1 MKTLFDSLVR
11 TYVPW
16 LAGVI
21 ITFLVS
27 LGVPLDPEVQPA
39 LLALLMLA
47 ASAAYYWIARLLETH
62 VSPKFGWLLGLA
74 KTPVYGAEVGVTTV
88 EVELVP
94 TDAKDRALASLE
106 PLTASERE
114 ARIQAA
120 AFRVNK

>member
-27 LGVPLDPEVQPA
+27 LGVPLDPEVAPA
-39 LLALLMLA
+39 LLSLLMLA

-74 KTPVYGAEVGVTTV
+74 KTPAYGTPEPVLIPVQGPSRDDV
-88 EVELVP
+88 
-94 TDAKDRALASLE
+94 LASLVNLSE
-106 PLTASERE
+106 SERE
-114 ARIQAA
+114 ADIQAA
-120 AFRVNK
+120 ASRKGI

>member
-74 KTPVYGAEVGVTTV
+74 KPPVYETPEPVLIPV
-88 EVELVP
+88 EGLSRDEI
-94 TDAKDRALASLE
+94 LASMAGW
-106 PLTASERE
+106 TATERE
-114 ARIQAA
+114 ASINAA
-120 AFRVNK
+120 AVRRGL

>member
-62 VSPKFGWLLGLA
+62 MSPKFGWMLGLA
-74 KTPVYGAEVGVTTV
+74 KPPVYEVPEPVLIPV
-88 EVELVP
+88 EGLSRDEILARLEHLTPSELN
-94 TDAKDRALASLE
+94 AS
-106 PLTASERE
+106 
-114 ARIQAA
+114 IQAA
-120 AFRVNK
+120 ASRVNK

>member
-62 VSPKFGWLLGLA
+62 VSPKFGWMLGLA
-74 KTPVYGAEVGVTTV
+74 KQPDYFKRVKVTEDGQTFQV
-88 EVELVP
+88 
-94 TDAKDRALASLE
+94 R
-106 PLTASERE
+106 SED
-114 ARIQAA
+114 
-120 AFRVNK
+120 